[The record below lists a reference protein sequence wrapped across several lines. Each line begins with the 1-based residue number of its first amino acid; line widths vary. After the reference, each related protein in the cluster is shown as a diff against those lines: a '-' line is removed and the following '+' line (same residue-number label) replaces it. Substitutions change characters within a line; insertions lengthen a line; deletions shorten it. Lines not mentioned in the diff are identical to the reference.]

1 MGYGYKQSLNM
12 YEGGYF
18 ILVKVGYKQEGK
30 GKEKEAKLLWTVD
43 ITMDENG
50 IEISNLVPYDA
61 NTENWIKNAPA
72 IQGITDAFLGTF
84 KMEPGKNLF
93 NGASGMKMVSSTQ
106 ELHITGNATIKM

>member
-1 MGYGYKQSLNM
+1 
-12 YEGGYF
+12 
-18 ILVKVGYKQEGK
+18 
-30 GKEKEAKLLWTVD
+30 
-43 ITMDENG
+43 MDENG
-50 IEISNLVPYDA
+50 VEISNLVPYDA